1 MRLLI
6 IDDNK
11 ELVDIIEKHFI
22 KNNNIKV
29 VLKAYNG
36 KDGIRMIKDNINDYD
51 CIVLDLVMPN
61 KDGLYVLSKI
71 KELDINKQIIVSTS
85 FNNDN
90 IISMISNYQINY
102 ILIKPYDL
110 EDLESVILNL
120 DSKNKNVSFDKSL
133 ITILHELGIPSNVK
147 GYNYIKEGI
156 KETYIN
162 PNSIDKI
169 TKYLYPYIA
178 NKYNTTT
185 SRVEGAI
192 RHAIEISFRRGNLD
206 TIYEIFGHSI
216 DIDKSKPTNSNFI
229 STIAEKLRLKYK
241 HN

>member
-1 MRLLI
+1 MRLLV

-22 KNNNIKV
+22 RSNDIKV

-36 KDGIRMIKDNINDYD
+36 KDGIKIIENNVNDYD
-51 CIVLDLVMPN
+51 CIILDLVMPN

-71 KELDINKQIIVSTS
+71 KELNINKQIIISTS

-90 IISMISNYQINY
+90 ITSMISNYQINY
-102 ILIKPYDL
+102 ILIKPYDI
-110 EDLESVILNL
+110 EDLENIILNL
-120 DSKNKNVSFDKSL
+120 DNKNKNINFNKSL
-133 ITILHELGIPSNVK
+133 ISILHELGVPSNIK
-147 GYNYIKEGI
+147 GYEYIKEGI
-156 KETYIN
+156 TETYSN
-162 PNSIDKI
+162 PNIMNKV
-169 TKYLYPYIA
+169 TKDLYPYIA

-192 RHAIEISFRRGNLD
+192 RHAIEISFRRGN
-206 TIYEIFGHSI
+206 IEVIHEIFGHSI
-216 DIDKSKPTNSNFI
+216 DIDKSKPTNSSFI